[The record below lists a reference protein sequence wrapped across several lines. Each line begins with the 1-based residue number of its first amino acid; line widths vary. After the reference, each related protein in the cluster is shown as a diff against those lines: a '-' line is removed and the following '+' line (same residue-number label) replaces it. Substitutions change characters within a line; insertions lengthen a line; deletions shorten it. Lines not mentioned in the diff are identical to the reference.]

1 QHDFPCGRKPHPG
14 QGLRHDRLALEVA
27 LMAAAQPVGGI
38 PLTECRKDV
47 PPGWSPG
54 NPDYPLRLFF
64 EKLKLWY
71 RIYDGPDESVGPLVA
86 GRLGGRAQKIALSL
100 RLPRPDGQ
108 TDVGDAA
115 LVRLSVDEVR
125 DPANPMVV
133 LQNHVPSDI
142 QALATALR
150 EAFGQS
156 DQELTTQALEQF
168 FELRRGKLDGN
179 YSYWVEDPIMI
190 GIIRGILKKVMYV
203 KGAHVTLHPWAKVFP
218 EPHFPAE
225 QAPMRLMIVGEY
237 KKWVMMPLEDLRELS
252 PAQQRQKMDE
262 ENWMITF
269 FGTRQEEEAA
279 PALAPASVP
288 VQPAPQQPPQEAQ
301 EPQAQPA
308 PYEGVDM
315 RAINARSIKPLYSV
329 KRVLQRLPQAA
340 KDDPLTANKLL
351 LGLHEK
357 LWRATASDFANL
369 LMRAGMPP
377 EVVQLAS
384 EAVAVCEVC
393 RKYSR
398 LPARPKTKVSLAA
411 HFNDETEMD
420 IFYLWEKKFVLMVD
434 VATRYKI
441 AFETPSREAGDLR
454 KGILQHW
461 IRHFGPMRVLTL
473 DQERKHTG
481 TGLVERHVGLT
492 KLTMLKIRSEI
503 QRQGM
508 VIEDADIA
516 MEAAMSHNLCL
527 TYGGYTPSMALFGV
541 LPRAFFE
548 FETSQLTAIMG
559 AADTNLTVF
568 ESAMRLRQIA
578 LTAHC
583 RGSTEVEIYRDSW
596 KGPAALL
603 EIDEDEGTAIVKH
616 QGKPYPT
623 PIRFVRPYKGTFY
636 ALDENSGELLY
647 EFMRCVEECQQY
659 KQNYLGSKP
668 FITSEGQ
675 QWRTIPEHPHA
686 LQARFIRLEHP
697 VRAVLY
703 GQAMKMVH
711 VPQNTMGTVLTWS
724 KGTSDYSRAAK
735 NDDLT
740 LRMKEEHQDR
750 WENLCVIYFLHFVV
764 PEEFTEPLTKPVIR
778 APPETMDVEQNAPE
792 KKRIR
797 VEYYNDVTTEYQN
810 ICTFLS
816 TSEEDTITEG
826 DLPEIWPEVRLSDL
840 PTDTVIIDGT
850 WIRRWK
856 IKFDKIRELLPQQG
870 IKTPVRSVVM
880 IPPRNTWRHLAAVEP
895 SFLYGLND
903 APVAWQLSL
912 GSFLKKQKGTPSHLD
927 DSFYFWKD
935 SNTSHGLSGAL
946 TTHVDDLAVT
956 GDVNFKDPLYKA
968 MTKEF
973 GKLSRQNLPF
983 THCGALYSATATGLK
998 MDQSDFAKRPKPA
1011 PVPTGNDDRD
1021 LQPAELTAFRSV
1033 LGGLLW
1039 LCSTRLDIIAEVG
1052 ILQSAVRQA
1061 KVKRIKMANALVK
1074 KATENGNH
1082 TLGLHYRYVKSK
1094 RWRTQCIHDASSA
1107 SQGRHYAQE
1116 GVIVLLTPELPQD
1129 ILNQDVVCENSD
1141 AARLC
1146 NYGHVLYAQGSKAKR
1161 VSYSTSHAETL
1172 AAVAGLEASSM
1183 VSTRLTELWLPE
1195 PAPTLAK
1202 LTYLQENGSGM
1213 FPIDTATDC
1222 RDFFELVT
1230 GSKSLPQDKFQRL
1243 YVLSFKEAR

>member
-1 QHDFPCGRKPHPG
+1 MIYVRTAEIPLESKAARLPTLVAELRTDPGLAICLSADGALQGARLDTDLEGTGEENVTTLFLVFTNLLICLRALSPLPSTSLRGSTIFPAGASHIRAKVFVTIVWPWKWI
-14 QGLRHDRLALEVA
+14 LVATLVA

-125 DPANPMVV
+125 DPANPMVI

-315 RAINARSIKPLYSV
+315 RAINARPIKPLYSV

-340 KDDPLTANKLL
+340 KDERTANKLL

-377 EVVQLAS
+377 EMVQLAS

-434 VATRYKI
+434 VATRDKI
-441 AFETPSREAGDLR
+441 AFETPSREAGDLL

-473 DQERKHTG
+473 DQESSLLSH
-481 TGLVERHVGLT
+481 
-492 KLTMLKIRSEI
+492 
-503 QRQGM
+503 
-508 VIEDADIA
+508 
-516 MEAAMSHNLCL
+516 EAAADLERI
-527 TYGGYTPSMALFGV
+527 GV
-541 LPRAFFE
+541 TRNPK
-548 FETSQLTAIMG
+548 G
-559 AADTNLTVF
+559 AT
-568 ESAMRLRQIA
+568 
-578 LTAHC
+578 
-583 RGSTEVEIYRDSW
+583 
-596 KGPAALL
+596 
-603 EIDEDEGTAIVKH
+603 
-616 QGKPYPT
+616 
-623 PIRFVRPYKGTFY
+623 
-636 ALDENSGELLY
+636 SGESTPA
-647 EFMRCVEECQQY
+647 
-659 KQNYLGSKP
+659 LG
-668 FITSEGQ
+668 
-675 QWRTIPEHPHA
+675 WWN
-686 LQARFIRLEHP
+686 
-697 VRAVLY
+697 
-703 GQAMKMVH
+703 AM
-711 VPQNTMGTVLTWS
+711 WDS
-724 KGTSDYSRAAK
+724 
-735 NDDLT
+735 
-740 LRMKEEHQDR
+740 
-750 WENLCVIYFLHFVV
+750 
-764 PEEFTEPLTKPVIR
+764 
-778 APPETMDVEQNAPE
+778 
-792 KKRIR
+792 
-797 VEYYNDVTTEYQN
+797 
-810 ICTFLS
+810 
-816 TSEEDTITEG
+816 
-826 DLPEIWPEVRLSDL
+826 
-840 PTDTVIIDGT
+840 
-850 WIRRWK
+850 
-856 IKFDKIRELLPQQG
+856 
-870 IKTPVRSVVM
+870 
-880 IPPRNTWRHLAAVEP
+880 P
-895 SFLYGLND
+895 SS
-903 APVAWQLSL
+903 P
-912 GSFLKKQKGTPSHLD
+912 
-927 DSFYFWKD
+927 
-935 SNTSHGLSGAL
+935 
-946 TTHVDDLAVT
+946 
-956 GDVNFKDPLYKA
+956 
-968 MTKEF
+968 
-973 GKLSRQNLPF
+973 
-983 THCGALYSATATGLK
+983 C
-998 MDQSDFAKRPKPA
+998 
-1011 PVPTGNDDRD
+1011 
-1021 LQPAELTAFRSV
+1021 
-1033 LGGLLW
+1033 
-1039 LCSTRLDIIAEVG
+1039 
-1052 ILQSAVRQA
+1052 
-1061 KVKRIKMANALVK
+1061 
-1074 KATENGNH
+1074 
-1082 TLGLHYRYVKSK
+1082 
-1094 RWRTQCIHDASSA
+1094 
-1107 SQGRHYAQE
+1107 
-1116 GVIVLLTPELPQD
+1116 
-1129 ILNQDVVCENSD
+1129 
-1141 AARLC
+1141 
-1146 NYGHVLYAQGSKAKR
+1146 
-1161 VSYSTSHAETL
+1161 
-1172 AAVAGLEASSM
+1172 
-1183 VSTRLTELWLPE
+1183 
-1195 PAPTLAK
+1195 
-1202 LTYLQENGSGM
+1202 
-1213 FPIDTATDC
+1213 
-1222 RDFFELVT
+1222 
-1230 GSKSLPQDKFQRL
+1230 
-1243 YVLSFKEAR
+1243 